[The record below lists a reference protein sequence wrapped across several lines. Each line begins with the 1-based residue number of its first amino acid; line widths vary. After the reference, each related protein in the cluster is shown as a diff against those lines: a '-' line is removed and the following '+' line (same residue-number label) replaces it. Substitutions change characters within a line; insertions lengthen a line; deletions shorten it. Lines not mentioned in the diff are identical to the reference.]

1 MITFLEHRVIPV
13 LIRVGEN
20 KILVAVRNG
29 IALTLPFTITGSLFL
44 ILANL
49 PIPGWSEWLGPFA
62 EKLSAP
68 VGVTFGAI
76 GLISAVGISYN
87 LAKEYNLNAITCCI
101 VTLVV
106 FLLAQLND
114 SYQLN
119 VDNLG
124 AAGLFSAIIL
134 AILTVHIMRFFI
146 RHNVVITL
154 PEGVPPAVAQSFAS
168 LIPAAVAITLIW
180 LIRVILNLIST
191 TSSPCCSARSS
202 PASVRCRACWCL
214 FF

>member
-29 IALTLPFTITGSLFL
+29 IALTLPFTIIGSLFL

-114 SYQLN
+114 SY
-119 VDNLG
+119 
-124 AAGLFSAIIL
+124 
-134 AILTVHIMRFFI
+134 
-146 RHNVVITL
+146 
-154 PEGVPPAVAQSFAS
+154 
-168 LIPAAVAITLIW
+168 
-180 LIRVILNLIST
+180 
-191 TSSPCCSARSS
+191 
-202 PASVRCRACWCL
+202 
-214 FF
+214 